1 MGWLGRDE
9 PEPYPEGTTVVTP
22 IYHGLDREKLLCTIN
37 LPNSGEAS
45 RRIISG
51 VALFLTGSE

>member
-1 MGWLGRDE
+1 MGWLGQNE
-9 PEPYPEGTTVVTP
+9 PEPHADGTVVTP

-37 LPNSGEAS
+37 LPNSGDAA
-45 RRIISG
+45 RRILSG